1 MTAKEARKAANAFNS
16 IKDDIIYKKIQEAIE
31 ERASKGEYWVTVS
44 FSNYELE
51 ISNNFS
57 LSLPAIPVKER
68 LKMIL
73 ERFCNDGY
81 RIKVKIY
88 KIAETLYEIKID
100 WSNENATGSIEYI

>member
-16 IKDDIIYKKIQEAIE
+16 IKDDIIYKKIKEAIE

-51 ISNNFS
+51 ISNNSS
-57 LSLPAIPVKER
+57 LSLPVKER

-73 ERFCNDGY
+73 ESFCNDGY
-81 RIKVKIY
+81 RIRVKIY
-88 KIAETLYEIKID
+88 KKAETLYEIKID
-100 WSNENATGSIEYI
+100 WSNENETGSIEYI

>member
-31 ERASKGEYWVTVS
+31 KRASKGEYWVTVS

-51 ISNNFS
+51 ISDNSS
-57 LSLPAIPVKER
+57 LSLPVKER

-73 ERFCNDGY
+73 ESFCNDGY

>member
-1 MTAKEARKAANAFNS
+1 MTALEARKAADAFNS

-31 ERASKGEYWVTVS
+31 ERASKGEYWVIVS

-51 ISNNFS
+51 ISNNSS
-57 LSLPAIPVKER
+57 LSLPVKER

-73 ERFCNDGY
+73 ESFCNDGY

-100 WSNENATGSIEYI
+100 WSNGNATGSIEYI

>member
-31 ERASKGEYWVTVS
+31 ERASKGEYWVIVS

-51 ISNNFS
+51 ISNNSS
-57 LSLPAIPVKER
+57 LSLPVKER

-73 ERFCNDGY
+73 ESFCNDGY

-88 KIAETLYEIKID
+88 KRAETLYEIKID

>member
-31 ERASKGEYWVTVS
+31 KRASKGEYWVIVS

-51 ISNNFS
+51 ISNNSS
-57 LSLPAIPVKER
+57 LSLPVKER

-73 ERFCNDGY
+73 ESFCNDGY

-100 WSNENATGSIEYI
+100 WGNENETGSLKYI

>member
-31 ERASKGEYWVTVS
+31 KRASKGEYWVIVS

-51 ISNNFS
+51 ISNNSS
-57 LSLPAIPVKER
+57 LSLPVKER

-73 ERFCNDGY
+73 ESFCNDGY

-100 WSNENATGSIEYI
+100 WSNGNATGSIEYI

>member
-31 ERASKGEYWVTVS
+31 KRASKGEYWVIVS

-51 ISNNFS
+51 ISNNSS
-57 LSLPAIPVKER
+57 LSLPVKER

-73 ERFCNDGY
+73 ESFCNDSY

-100 WSNENATGSIEYI
+100 WSNGNATGSIEYI

>member
-1 MTAKEARKAANAFNS
+1 MTALEARKAADSFNS

-31 ERASKGEYWVTVS
+31 ERASKGEYWVIVS

-51 ISNNFS
+51 ISNNSS
-57 LSLPAIPVKER
+57 LSLPVKER

-73 ERFCNDGY
+73 ESFCNDGY

-100 WSNENATGSIEYI
+100 WSNGNATGSIEYI

>member
-16 IKDDIIYKKIQEAIE
+16 IKDDIIYKKIKEAIE
-31 ERASKGEYWVTVS
+31 KRASKGEYWVTVI

-51 ISNNFS
+51 ISNNSS

-73 ERFCNDGY
+73 ESFCNDGY
-81 RIKVKIY
+81 RIKVKIS
-88 KIAETLYEIKID
+88 KRAETLYEIKID
-100 WSNENATGSIEYI
+100 WSNENETGSIEYI

>member
-31 ERASKGEYWVTVS
+31 ERASKGEYWVIVR

-51 ISNNFS
+51 ISNNSS
-57 LSLPAIPVKER
+57 LSLPVKER

-73 ERFCNDGY
+73 ESFCNDGY

-100 WSNENATGSIEYI
+100 WSNGNATGSIEYI

>member
-31 ERASKGEYWVTVS
+31 ERASKGEYWVIVS

-51 ISNNFS
+51 ISNNSS
-57 LSLPAIPVKER
+57 LSLPVKER

-73 ERFCNDGY
+73 ESFCNDGY

>member
-31 ERASKGEYWVTVS
+31 ERASKGEYWVIVS

-51 ISNNFS
+51 ISNNSS
-57 LSLPAIPVKER
+57 LSLPVKER

-73 ERFCNDGY
+73 ESFCNDGY

-100 WSNENATGSIEYI
+100 WSNENATGSTEYI

>member
-31 ERASKGEYWVTVS
+31 ERASKGEYWVIVS

-51 ISNNFS
+51 ISNNSS
-57 LSLPAIPVKER
+57 LSLPVKER

-73 ERFCNDGY
+73 ESFCNDGY

-100 WSNENATGSIEYI
+100 WSNGNATGSIEYI